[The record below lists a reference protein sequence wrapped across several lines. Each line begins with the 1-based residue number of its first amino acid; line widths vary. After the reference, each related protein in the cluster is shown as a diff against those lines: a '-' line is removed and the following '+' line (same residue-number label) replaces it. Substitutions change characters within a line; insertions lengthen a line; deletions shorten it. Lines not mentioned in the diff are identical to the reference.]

1 MHHKTKA
8 EPWTWIPADSPSR
21 RLRRM
26 LGAMVLA
33 VAFLTAGVVIGRMS
47 VVDLA
52 PRAEN
57 RLSSAAEPSPSLAS
71 QPPPARAASKSAERQ
86 PTMALKSEIA
96 PEDQG
101 SSAAASPPNPA
112 VLLNPGT
119 VRTHDYTEGPAKGSI
134 PTIRGPATMVDQAA
148 GDSNPGNAASAD
160 NRNNPPYGPANSKTQ
175 GGAGTRV
182 RWKRAVAKPQLARP
196 TEQSALSAPAPSVSR
211 DYKDLRAYM
220 LTR

>member
-47 VVDLA
+47 VVDSRPA
-52 PRAEN
+52 SKQAFFGSRTVTSPC
-57 RLSSAAEPSPSLAS
+57 AAAS
-71 QPPPARAASKSAERQ
+71 ARARREQNAERQ

-119 VRTHDYTEGPAKGSI
+119 VRTRDYTEGKAKGSI
-134 PTIRGPATMVDQAA
+134 PAIRGPATMVDQAA
-148 GDSNPGNAASAD
+148 G
-160 NRNNPPYGPANSKTQ
+160 T
-175 GGAGTRV
+175 
-182 RWKRAVAKPQLARP
+182 
-196 TEQSALSAPAPSVSR
+196 
-211 DYKDLRAYM
+211 
-220 LTR
+220 